1 MNTILLSASVN
12 FSMLL
17 LFSHAAVWLFGTPW
31 SAARQAF
38 LSFTVSW
45 SLLKLMLIESVM
57 PSNHLILYH
66 PLLLPSIFT
75 SIRVFSNGSA
85 LCTRWPK
92 YWSFSLSISPSN
104 EFQDWFPLG
113 LTGLISLQS
122 KGLSGVF
129 SNTTLTV
136 FVSLWLLI
144 SISIMYSRFIHIAVW
159 ISSHSF

>member
-57 PSNHLILYH
+57 PSNHLILSH
-66 PLLLPSIFT
+66 PLLLPSVFT

-85 LCTRWPK
+85 LCIRWPK
-92 YWSFSLSISPSN
+92 YQSFSFSIRPSN
-104 EFQDWFPLG
+104 EYSRLM
-113 LTGLISLQS
+113 GLISLQS
-122 KGLSGVF
+122 KGFSRVF
-129 SNTTLTV
+129 SNITV
-136 FVSLWLLI
+136 QKHQFFSIHSSLWYNSYMHAWLVERL
-144 SISIMYSRFIHIAVW
+144 
-159 ISSHSF
+159 

>member
-1 MNTILLSASVN
+1 MNTILLSASMN

-38 LSFTVSW
+38 LSFTVSR
-45 SLLKLMLIESVM
+45 SLLKLMSIESVM

-75 SIRVFSNGSA
+75 SIRVFSDGSA

-104 EFQDWFPLG
+104 EFS
-113 LTGLISLQS
+113 GLISFRIDWFDFLAVQGTLRSLLQYHAYS
-122 KGLSGVF
+122 ICF
-129 SNTTLTV
+129 
-136 FVSLWLLI
+136 FVTA
-144 SISIMYSRFIHIAVW
+144 YFT
-159 ISSHSF
+159 